1 MKNYFFTSESVTEG
15 HPDKLAD
22 LISDSILDEAIKNV
36 DREYMEM
43 DNESE
48 EIYDVKKEEK
58 YYFNEDYYDF
68 YLHKS
73 ENKTA
78 KKNNKLKDDIG
89 VAA

>member
-1 MKNYFFTSESVTEG
+1 MINNPKDIEELLS
-15 HPDKLAD
+15 D
-22 LISDSILDEAIKNV
+22 LEKITLEELDEAIKNV

-48 EIYDVKKEEK
+48 EIYDIKKEEK

-73 ENKTA
+73 ENKNA

>member
-1 MKNYFFTSESVTEG
+1 MINNPKDIEELLS
-15 HPDKLAD
+15 D
-22 LISDSILDEAIKNV
+22 LEKITLEELDEAIKNV
-36 DREYMEM
+36 DREYMEI

-48 EIYDVKKEEK
+48 EIYDIKKEEK

>member
-1 MKNYFFTSESVTEG
+1 MSEYLSKEEIKQWRSSLEKITLEE
-15 HPDKLAD
+15 
-22 LISDSILDEAIKNV
+22 LDEAIKNV

-48 EIYDVKKEEK
+48 EIYDIKKEEK

>member
-1 MKNYFFTSESVTEG
+1 MINNPKDIEELLS
-15 HPDKLAD
+15 D
-22 LISDSILDEAIKNV
+22 LEKITLEELDEAIKNV

-48 EIYDVKKEEK
+48 EIYDIKKEEK

-78 KKNNKLKDDIG
+78 NKNNKLKDDIG

>member
-1 MKNYFFTSESVTEG
+1 MINNPKDIEELLS
-15 HPDKLAD
+15 D
-22 LISDSILDEAIKNV
+22 LEKITLEELDEAIKNV

-48 EIYDVKKEEK
+48 EIYDIKKEEK

-68 YLHKS
+68 YINKS

>member
-1 MKNYFFTSESVTEG
+1 MINNPKDIEELLS
-15 HPDKLAD
+15 D
-22 LISDSILDEAIKNV
+22 LEKITLEELDEAIKNV

-48 EIYDVKKEEK
+48 EIYDIKKEEK
-58 YYFNEDYYDF
+58 YYLNEDYYDF

>member
-1 MKNYFFTSESVTEG
+1 MINNPKDIEELLS
-15 HPDKLAD
+15 D
-22 LISDSILDEAIKNV
+22 LEKITLEELDEAIKNV

-48 EIYDVKKEEK
+48 EIYDIKKEEK

>member
-1 MKNYFFTSESVTEG
+1 MINNPKDIEELLSELEKITLEE
-15 HPDKLAD
+15 
-22 LISDSILDEAIKNV
+22 LDEAIKNV

-48 EIYDVKKEEK
+48 EIYDIKKEEK

>member
-1 MKNYFFTSESVTEG
+1 MINNLKDIEELLS
-15 HPDKLAD
+15 D
-22 LISDSILDEAIKNV
+22 LEKITLEELDEAIKNV

-48 EIYDVKKEEK
+48 EIYDIKKEEK

>member
-1 MKNYFFTSESVTEG
+1 MINNPKDIEELLS
-15 HPDKLAD
+15 D
-22 LISDSILDEAIKNV
+22 LEKITLEELDEAIKNV

-48 EIYDVKKEEK
+48 EIYDIKKEEK

-78 KKNNKLKDDIG
+78 KKNNKLNKDIG
-89 VAA
+89 GAA

>member
-1 MKNYFFTSESVTEG
+1 MINNPKDIEELLS
-15 HPDKLAD
+15 D
-22 LISDSILDEAIKNV
+22 LEKITLEEFDEAIKNV

-48 EIYDVKKEEK
+48 EIYDIKKEEK

-89 VAA
+89 VAD

>member
-1 MKNYFFTSESVTEG
+1 MINNPKDIEELLS
-15 HPDKLAD
+15 D
-22 LISDSILDEAIKNV
+22 LEKITLEELDEAIKNV

-48 EIYDVKKEEK
+48 EIYDIKKEEK

-78 KKNNKLKDDIG
+78 SIYIYSKC
-89 VAA
+89 

>member
-1 MKNYFFTSESVTEG
+1 MINNPKDIEELLS
-15 HPDKLAD
+15 D
-22 LISDSILDEAIKNV
+22 LEKITLEELDEAIKNV

-43 DNESE
+43 DNENE
-48 EIYDVKKEEK
+48 EIYDIKKEEK

>member
-1 MKNYFFTSESVTEG
+1 MINNPKDIEELLS
-15 HPDKLAD
+15 D
-22 LISDSILDEAIKNV
+22 LEKITLEELDEAIKNV
-36 DREYMEM
+36 DREYMGM

-48 EIYDVKKEEK
+48 EIYDIKKEEK

>member
-1 MKNYFFTSESVTEG
+1 MINNPKDIEELLS
-15 HPDKLAD
+15 D
-22 LISDSILDEAIKNV
+22 LEKITLEELDEAIKNV

-48 EIYDVKKEEK
+48 EIYDIKKEEK

-68 YLHKS
+68 YWHKS

>member
-1 MKNYFFTSESVTEG
+1 
-15 HPDKLAD
+15 
-22 LISDSILDEAIKNV
+22 
-36 DREYMEM
+36 MEM
-43 DNESE
+43 DNKSE
-48 EIYDVKKEEK
+48 EIYNIKKEEK

>member
-1 MKNYFFTSESVTEG
+1 MINNPKDIEEV
-15 HPDKLAD
+15 LRD
-22 LISDSILDEAIKNV
+22 LEKITLEELDEAIKNV

-48 EIYDVKKEEK
+48 EIYDIKKEEK

>member
-1 MKNYFFTSESVTEG
+1 MINNPKDIEELLS
-15 HPDKLAD
+15 D
-22 LISDSILDEAIKNV
+22 LEKITLEELDEAIKNV

-48 EIYDVKKEEK
+48 EIYDIKKEEK

-78 KKNNKLKDDIG
+78 KENNKLKDDIG

>member
-1 MKNYFFTSESVTEG
+1 
-15 HPDKLAD
+15 
-22 LISDSILDEAIKNV
+22 
-36 DREYMEM
+36 MEEKPIVLCGA
-43 DNESE
+43 NA
-48 EIYDVKKEEK
+48 YTEK